1 MLLRKEVNVKKRIFI
16 LILFLLGLISLNG
29 CKAKSDLDNF
39 ANNEIPFNFYKSF
52 TLNDNTYDLYCI
64 KNPKLFDQEF
74 TDDMRLIRYL
84 YKRYD
89 KINISKYHNW
99 RINTLYQ
106 YEYLVDVKLNNE
118 LLEMFNDN
126 IVEKLV
132 EYQISLD
139 MKFEHYNEKK
149 IIEKEFIVDQSKT
162 YDYVYLI
169 DLCIPFKL
177 INRNTTQIY
186 NINIP
191 VKTILAY
198 QDIDQMEFVYD
209 EFVLTT
215 DYHSF
220 FSFDNVQAYY

>member
-16 LILFLLGLISLNG
+16 FILFLFAIITLNG
-29 CKAKSDLDNF
+29 CNAKGDFENI
-39 ANNEIPFNFYKSF
+39 ANNEIPFNYYRSF
-52 TLNDNTYDLYCI
+52 TLNDNMYDLYCI

-74 TDDMRLIRYL
+74 SDEMLLIRYF
-84 YKRYD
+84 YKQYD
-89 KINISKYHNW
+89 KIDINKYHNW

-106 YEYLVDVKLNNE
+106 YEYLVDVELNNE
-118 LLEMFNDN
+118 LLEMFNNN
-126 IVEKLV
+126 IVEKLN
-132 EYQISLD
+132 EYQISLGIN
-139 MKFEHYNEKK
+139 FEYYNEKK
-149 IIEKEFIVDQSKT
+149 IIEKEFKIDQSKT
-162 YDYVYLI
+162 YEYVYLI
-169 DLCIPFKL
+169 DLYIPFKL
-177 INRNTTQIY
+177 INRNMNQIY

-198 QDIDQMEFVYD
+198 QGFDQMEFIYE